1 MDIPLKHVIGT
12 IALIG
17 LVIAA
22 GLSYTIITSYIE
34 TEVTKQQLNQIAEN
48 VALNLI
54 EIITLVNFANYTG
67 NVQMK
72 ILELPSDLGGK
83 AYTIQLINET
93 SQNQGC
99 YVQTQLVTRKDI
111 TAKSL
116 IPVNSTQTHLKLVTD
131 EEGTQQVR
139 GENTKIIYYS
149 GMVYGG
155 TQDIQDIVVWAWKES
170 LWTTWVGIGL
180 WKSAGG

>member
-48 VALNLI
+48 VALNLV
-54 EIITLVNFANYTG
+54 EIITLVNFANYSG

-93 SQNQGC
+93 IQNQGC
-99 YVQTQLVTRKDI
+99 YVQTQLATRKDI
-111 TAKSL
+111 TAKSI
-116 IPVNSTQTHLKLVTD
+116 IPINSTQTQLELVTYSI
-131 EEGTQQVR
+131 EPLPVR
-139 GENTKIIYYS
+139 GESTKEVYPS

-155 TQDIQDIVVWAWKES
+155 AQDIVVWGWKES